1 MIHVSVTIEKVSLQ
15 GRPWFFLPF
24 PSHSSFILIIS
35 VTVVPERVQWISNIK
50 NFHTRVI
57 SVVAPIFE
65 HNCAYQDDPCGSQGP
80 KHTQQKSDLQDWFL
94 HTIWLQPPSFSIVAP
109 EIKDKMFIQ
118 NRSEHRDL
126 EYLVNIQATITK
138 GTGHTAF
145 WTFLGVGGDPV
156 WRFWI
161 IIAFLNPLFNKMTPH
176 RIMPSFWTCETKEV
190 ATSETLK
197 TSLVW
202 ILSKNYIY
210 N

>member
-1 MIHVSVTIEKVSLQ
+1 MIHVSVTIKKVSLQ

-24 PSHSSFILIIS
+24 PSHPSFILIIS
-35 VTVVPERVQWISNIK
+35 VTVVPERIQQKSSMK
-50 NFHTRVI
+50 CFYKRLLAPFYSFEYNF
-57 SVVAPIFE
+57 
-65 HNCAYQDDPCGSQGP
+65 AYQDDPCGSQGP

-118 NRSEHRDL
+118 TRSEHRDL
-126 EYLVNIQATITK
+126 VNIQAIITK

-161 IIAFLNPLFNKMTPH
+161 IIAFLNPLFDKMTPH

-190 ATSETLK
+190 ATSETLNK
-197 TSLVW
+197 SLVW
-202 ILSKNYIY
+202 ILSKNYM
-210 N
+210 